1 MFDKRVD
8 IAWLAAFRAL
18 FGVVMAVSALRFLA
32 YGWIDDFWVKPTF
45 HFSYMGFE
53 WVKPLSPWGMHAAF
67 WTLAGL
73 ALAMAVGLVY
83 RAAAFAFVVLFTY
96 VQLLDVATYLNHY
109 YLAALL
115 ALLLA
120 VSPAHRAYS
129 VDAWLARRRRR
140 AAPQEP
146 PAAKVDGVRAV
157 WLYVFRFQVAV
168 VYTFA
173 GIAKLHAD
181 WLLDAQPLR
190 IWLSSR
196 TDLPLLGPLFS
207 HAAAP
212 YLMSWAGFLF
222 DTSIAW
228 LLLLKRVR
236 PFAYAV
242 VVVFHVVTRTLFP
255 IGMFPVI
262 MVLAALVFFPPD
274 WPRHVVAWSMARI
287 RRVSSSPAVA
297 SSTARPAMA
306 RVATAPVAEAPALG
320 ARWRVAG
327 WAILA
332 VYALCQLALPL
343 RFLAY
348 GGNVRWHEQG
358 MRFSWRVMVREK
370 NGSVTFVVQQ
380 KAPSNDDGQADGKA
394 GGKPAGK
401 IWHVSPG
408 RYLTPLQEREMAG
421 QPDLIAQLAR
431 HIKRDFEA
439 RGVGPVA
446 VHVDALASLNG
457 RPLARLVDPAVD
469 LSEVDDGLAI
479 ASWIL
484 PAPEQRPPHLRPL

>member
-1 MFDKRVD
+1 
-8 IAWLAAFRAL
+8 
-18 FGVVMAVSALRFLA
+18 
-32 YGWIDDFWVKPTF
+32 
-45 HFSYMGFE
+45 
-53 WVKPLSPWGMHAAF
+53 MHAAF
-67 WTLAGL
+67 WTLAVL
-73 ALAMAVGLVY
+73 ALAMAVGLFY

-129 VDAWLARRRRR
+129 VDAWLARRRRGH
-140 AAPQEP
+140 APEE
-146 PAAKVDGVRAV
+146 ARGTAVDGVRVV

-274 WPRHVVAWSMARI
+274 WPRHVVAWSVVRRAR
-287 RRVSSSPAVA
+287 RRPPRWRRPVVA
-297 SSTARPAMA
+297 RMVTS
-306 RVATAPVAEAPALG
+306 PVAPAIG
-320 ARWRVAG
+320 ARWRVAA
-327 WAILA
+327 WAVLA
-332 VYALCQLALPL
+332 AYALCQLVLPL

-380 KAPSNDDGQADGKA
+380 KAASKDDGQADGKA
-394 GGKPAGK
+394 AGKPAGK

-457 RPLARLVDPAVD
+457 RPLARLVDPEVD

-484 PAPEQRPPHLRPL
+484 PAPAQRPPHVRPL